1 MTDSSGNNK
10 TLRVFYLVSATIA
23 SGFTLLIA
31 CSLVLIFRYER
42 VEAIALARNEAAA
55 TFNKDQAFRFWAT
68 MHGGVY
74 VPVTGETQPNPYL
87 SHIPERDITTPSGRR
102 LTLMNPAYMMKQ
114 SMMVYHDLYGIKGH
128 ITSLRPL
135 NPVNAP
141 DPWERKAL
149 EAFGRGEKEVTG
161 VVELDGN
168 PYFRFM
174 RPMIAQEGC
183 LKCHGFQGYRKGE
196 IRGGVGVMVP
206 MAPYLALEKTN
217 NSLLLT
223 SYLIV
228 WGLGMSGIGF
238 GFVRARRGIL
248 EQQNGEAE
256 IRRLNADLEQRVN
269 ERTAQLAAANRELEA
284 FSYSISHD
292 LRAPLRGID
301 GFSRVLQEEYCD
313 KLDDQ
318 GKNCLHRVRSATRRM
333 GQLID
338 DLLKLSRVTGNEP
351 DIVTVDLSS
360 IAREVAEDLRNSH
373 SERRISIR
381 IAEGLTADCDP
392 NLLRVVLEN
401 LFANAWKFTGEKG
414 EGSIE
419 FGVADMDGKCTYF
432 VRDDGVG
439 FDMAYSDKLFAPFQR
454 LHGNDRFPGS
464 GIGLSIVQRIIH
476 RHGGKVWGEG
486 EVGKGATFYFTLGS
500 G

>member
-1 MTDSSGNNK
+1 MTDSGGNNK

-23 SGFTLLIA
+23 IGFTLLIA
-31 CSLVLIFRYER
+31 CSLALIFRR
-42 VEAIALARNEAAA
+42 AKVEAMALARNEAAA
-55 TFNKDQAFRFWAT
+55 TFNKDQAFRSWAT

-74 VPVTGETQPNPYL
+74 VPVTGETPPNPYL
-87 SHIPERDITTPSGRR
+87 SHIPERDITAPSGRR

-114 SMMVYHDLYGIKGH
+114 TMMVYQDLYGIKGH

-135 NPVNAP
+135 NPGNAP

-149 EAFGRGEKEVTG
+149 EAFSRGAKEVAG
-161 VVELDGN
+161 VVELDGS

-174 RPMIAQEGC
+174 RPMITQEGC
-183 LKCHGFQGYRKGE
+183 LKCHGVQDYRKGE

-206 MAPYLALEKTN
+206 MAPYMALEKKN

-223 SYLIV
+223 SYLFV
-228 WGLGMSGIGF
+228 WSLGMTGIGF

-248 EQQNGEAE
+248 EQQNGENE
-256 IRRLNADLEQRVN
+256 IRRLNADLEQRVID
-269 ERTAQLAAANRELEA
+269 RTAQLAAANRELEA

-292 LRAPLRGID
+292 LHAPLRGID
-301 GFSRVLQEEYCD
+301 GFSRALEEECGD

-318 GKNCLHRVRSATRRM
+318 GKDYLHRVRSATRRM

-338 DLLKLSRVTGNEP
+338 DLLRLSRVTRNEP
-351 DIVTVDLSS
+351 DIVTVDLSR
-360 IAREVAEDLRNSH
+360 IAREVAEDLRNSDP
-373 SERRISIR
+373 ERRISIR
-381 IAEGLTADCDP
+381 IAEGLTAKGDP

-401 LFANAWKFTGEKG
+401 LIANAWKFTGEKG

-419 FGVADMDGKCTYF
+419 FGVRDMDGKSAYF
-432 VRDDGVG
+432 VRDNGVG
-439 FDMAYSDKLFAPFQR
+439 FDMNYSGKLFGPFQR
-454 LHGNDRFPGS
+454 LHSNGRFPGT